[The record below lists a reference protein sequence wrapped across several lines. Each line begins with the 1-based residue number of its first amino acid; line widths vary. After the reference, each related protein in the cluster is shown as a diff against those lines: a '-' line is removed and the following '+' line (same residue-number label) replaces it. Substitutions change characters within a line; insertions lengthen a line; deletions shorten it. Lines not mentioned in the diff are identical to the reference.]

1 MTENPVAQ
9 VSRHIMAPPERVFAG
24 FTDPEIVRAWM
35 STAGPDEQ
43 FVSATTEP
51 RVGGRFS
58 FVLRRGGML
67 LDHNG
72 EYLQVT
78 HPALLSFTWS
88 VNEAWDGV
96 STVTARL
103 APSSGGTDVT
113 LTHEMAEQW
122 REFVPQGE
130 TAWGLILDR
139 LAAAVV
145 ARK

>member
-1 MTENPVAQ
+1 MTDNPVAR
-9 VSRHIMAPPERVFAG
+9 VSRHITASPERVFAG
-24 FTDPEIVRAWM
+24 FTDPKIVRAWM
-35 STAGPDEQ
+35 SAAGPDEE
-43 FVSATTEP
+43 FVSATTDP